1 MLASDLAFDS
11 AVRGARPRKLAV
23 IATVIA
29 LFGAAFGA
37 PVLAASDS
45 ASDPAPSA
53 SASGAEE
60 PAAQPTVRQIV
71 EQQTQLRADVIAKKG
86 AFKDLTQIE
95 RDELTAKQN
104 RILQL
109 LEGRDDVSQLRVED
123 KIELFNHL
131 QWVSAVVRN
140 AEEDRQVCERSRT
153 VGSNRFQVV
162 CMTAR
167 EYREHKE
174 RARQSL
180 RTAVKCQGKE
190 TLGCKNELGG
200 SLGGERKIAVN
211 D

>member
-1 MLASDLAFDS
+1 MTFAIASDAIAPRSRRALA
-11 AVRGARPRKLAV
+11 ATLAL
-23 IATVIA
+23 A
-29 LFGAAFGA
+29 LSAAFCCS
-37 PVLAASDS
+37 VLAQST
-45 ASDPAPSA
+45 PEPE
-53 SASGAEE
+53 AETQ
-60 PAAQPTVRQIV
+60 QPTVQQIV
-71 EQQTQLRADVIAKKG
+71 EQQTQLRADVLARKG

-95 RDELTAKQN
+95 RDELTAKQS

-109 LEGRDDVSQLRVED
+109 LDGRDDVSQLRAED

-200 SLGGERKIAVN
+200 SLGGERKVAVN
-211 D
+211 IL